1 MDALEKSKTVRLH
14 LEDIISSLHANLE
27 KERVDRENVEAEL
40 VRLQEHTLCMREAQ
54 QDEIEEL
61 EETYK
66 SNTNAVQRV
75 IELENELNEMK
86 IKYKHLSDIT
96 KEKAMQR
103 DNVEFVNKQKISKL
117 ENENKKLDS
126 MVKELESKETQI
138 NYQSNLIRDLL
149 QQQNDNNKTI
159 EALQDKIT
167 KLKKNLRSSMHFNG
181 SNNID
186 LDTTV
191 SINILRKFSS
201 VMIPWREATVEG
213 TVK

>member
-1 MDALEKSKTVRLH
+1 M
-14 LEDIISSLHANLE
+14 E